1 MRQQHETT
9 CPAAPQLSAAL
20 AQLQSLL
27 FHAREIEQD
36 LTVLHRILQERRQL
50 PASYTLVPSLQTN
63 LAHLQHL
70 LGHSGDLKL
79 RSFTII
85 PWRRRAALAYID
97 GLSNE
102 EIINEQIMNRLTDP
116 PSPAPS
122 PDALVATVINIL
134 PAAQVTATADMPQAI
149 EHLMS
154 GNALLLLEG
163 TAAAVVI
170 GATKLEARAL
180 EEPQNETTVRGP
192 RDGFVEVL
200 RTNISLLRRRN
211 KDPNLIVQSHT
222 VGVRSH
228 TDVAVVYCR
237 GVVDMRLVCEVER
250 RLAAV
255 KVDYIS
261 ASGILEGIIE
271 DHPYSPFPTTMSTE
285 RPDKV
290 ISAVKEGRVAIML
303 DGTPFVLLVP
313 ATVSSFFQSG
323 DDYYN
328 KWWSAAVIRFSRYV
342 AGLISI
348 VLPALYIALT
358 NYNPAFLPTPL
369 ALSIAASRM
378 GLPLPAFLEALF
390 MEITLELMTEA
401 GLRLPKNIGPAVS
414 IVGGLVIGEAAVRAG
429 FVSPIMIIIIAFTA
443 IASFV
448 IPNYQ
453 FSLTLRLLRVPMMVA
468 AAVLG
473 SFGVAVGLLAILVHL
488 SILESFG
495 EPYLAPLT
503 PRSARSLSDLKDSL
517 IVVPAFAKT
526 NRPAYLEPED
536 VRRKKQY

>member
-1 MRQQHETT
+1 MRQQHEAT

-36 LTVLHRILQERRQL
+36 LTVLHRILRERRQL
-50 PASYTLVPSLQTN
+50 PTSYALVPSLQAN
-63 LAHLQHL
+63 LTHLQHL
-70 LGHSGDLKL
+70 LGHSSDLKL

-85 PWRRRAALAYID
+85 PWRQRAALAYID
-97 GLSNE
+97 GLANE
-102 EIINEQIMNRLTDP
+102 EIINEQIMNRLTNP
-116 PSPAPS
+116 PSPVPP
-122 PDALVATVINIL
+122 PDALVATVINVL
-134 PAAQVTATADMPQAI
+134 PAAQVTATAHMPQAI

-170 GATKLEARAL
+170 GTTKLEARAI
-180 EEPQNETTVRGP
+180 EEPQNETTARGP

-211 KDPNLIVQSHT
+211 KDPNLIVQNHT

-237 GVVDMRLVCEVER
+237 GVVNMRLVCEVER

-261 ASGILEGIIE
+261 ESGILEGIIE
-271 DHPYSPFPTTMSTE
+271 DHPYSPFPTAISTE

-303 DGTPFVLLVP
+303 DGTPFVLIVP
-313 ATVSSFFQSG
+313 ATLGSFLQSG
-323 DDYYN
+323 DDYYS
-328 KWWSAAVIRFSRYV
+328 KWLPSTVIRFSRYL
-342 AGLISI
+342 AALISLI
-348 VLPALYIALT
+348 LPALYISFT
-358 NYNPAFLPTPL
+358 TFNPGFLPTPL
-369 ALSIAASRM
+369 ALSIAASHL

-429 FVSPIMIIIIAFTA
+429 FVGPIMVIVIAFTA

-448 IPNYQ
+448 IPSYD
-453 FSLTLRLLRVPMMVA
+453 FGLTLRLLRIPFMIIA
-468 AAVLG
+468 AMLG
-473 SFGVAVGLLAILVHL
+473 TFGVAMGLLALLVHL

-495 EPYLAPLT
+495 EPYLAPLA
-503 PRSARSLSDLKDSL
+503 PRSVNHLSDLKDTL
-517 IVVPAFAKT
+517 IVVPAFAKVK
-526 NRPAYLEPED
+526 RPTFLEPVD